1 MDKRDRPPAGKR
13 LDAAF
18 FQREDVLQISR
29 ELLGMVLCTQLDGQ
43 FCAARIVETEAYR
56 APEDAASHA
65 YQGRRTPRTEVIF
78 QAGGHAYVYLC
89 YGIHHLF
96 NLVTGVIDQPH
107 VVLVRAVEP
116 LENVSTMLTRRAFA
130 QLKPQLTAGPG
141 VMSKA
146 MGITTALSGTNTLA
160 PKSSIW
166 VEDRGLAPAADS
178 ISQGTRV
185 GVAYAGAWALQP
197 WRFWIKNSPWVSR
210 AQGLSGA
217 PRGLE

>member
-1 MDKRDRPPAGKR
+1 MDNRDKPPGGQR

-29 ELLGMVLCTQLDGQ
+29 DLLGMVLCTQLNGQ
-43 FCAARIVETEAYR
+43 LCAARIVETEAYR

-65 YQGRRTPRTEVIF
+65 FQGRRTSRTEVIF

-96 NLVTGVIDQPH
+96 NLVTGAIDQPH

-116 LENVSTMLTRRAFA
+116 LENVSTMLARRAFTH
-130 QLKPQLTAGPG
+130 LKPQLTAGPG

-146 MGITTALSGTNTLA
+146 MGITTALSGTYTLA
-160 PKSSIW
+160 SESSVW
-166 VEDRGLAPAADS
+166 VEDRGLTPPATA

-185 GVAYAGAWALQP
+185 GVAYAGSWALQP

-210 AQGLSGA
+210 AQGLPDTSQ
-217 PRGLE
+217 RLD